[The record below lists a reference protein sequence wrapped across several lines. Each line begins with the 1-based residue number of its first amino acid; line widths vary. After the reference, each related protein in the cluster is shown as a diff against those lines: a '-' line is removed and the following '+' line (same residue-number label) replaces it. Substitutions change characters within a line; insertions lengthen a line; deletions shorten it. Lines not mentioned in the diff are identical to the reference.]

1 MKGIPADSE
10 KGRALAAEVSGGDEQ
25 YFVADGRSPGTSWWK
40 HAKEREALERE
51 RDFWRDL
58 WQRTALNAI
67 GLLDKRDAALSDRD
81 EWKRRFE
88 TLAVYAIT
96 QRAERD
102 QWEKDALDAIG
113 ALWRRH
119 YCRHG
124 NRAHDCAYCRECE
137 GAK

>member
-10 KGRALAAEVSGGDEQ
+10 KGSALAAEVSGGDEQ

-67 GLLDKRDAALSDRD
+67 
-81 EWKRRFE
+81 
-88 TLAVYAIT
+88 
-96 QRAERD
+96 RAERE
-102 QWEKDALDAIG
+102 QWERDALDTVG
-113 ALWRRH
+113 AFLRNR
-119 YCRHG
+119 CRHD
-124 NRAHDCAYCRECE
+124 NAADDCAYCRECE